1 VEVITAHV
9 KGEDMKSSIRIS
21 LLALLLAVSG
31 CASLLGPPS
40 STKHAGSVVDYL
52 YPDAKAAPQLQP
64 EGTRLHPP
72 VRVGVAFV
80 PGCACG
86 GGEPSEAEKT
96 KLLVQV
102 KESFAKYGYIG
113 SIEIIPSSY
122 LRARG
127 GFDNLDQVSR
137 MFNVEVIALV
147 SYDQIQFNDTN
158 SLAVLYWTIVG
169 AYVIHGDKYDV
180 QTLVDTS
187 VFDISS
193 RKLLFRA
200 PGSSEVKGSA
210 SMAGFSA
217 HTREAQG
224 QGYQKAVDQMIPA
237 LHAELA
243 NFKERVKTDVAFKV
257 ENKPGYS
264 GAGDFGWLGLILALS
279 LCGVAHARRDPA

>member
-1 VEVITAHV
+1 MRTVL
-9 KGEDMKSSIRIS
+9 RIGVVV
-21 LLALLLAVSG
+21 LLVVLSG
-31 CASLLGPPS
+31 CASMLGPPS

-64 EGTRLHPP
+64 EVTHLRPP

-86 GGEPSEAEKT
+86 DGEPTEAQKT

-102 KESFAKYGYIG
+102 KDSFSKYGYIG
-113 SIEIIPSSY
+113 SIEIVPSSY
-122 LRARG
+122 LRTRG
-127 GFDNLDQVSR
+127 GFENLDQVSR

-180 QTLVDTS
+180 QTLVDAS
-187 VFDISS
+187 VFDIGS

-210 SMAGFSA
+210 SMAGFSE
-217 HTREAQG
+217 HTRVAQG
-224 QGYQKAVDQMIPA
+224 EGYQKAVDQMIPA
-237 LHAELA
+237 LHAELG
-243 NFKERVKTDVAFKV
+243 NFKERIKSDAAFKI

-264 GAGDFGWLGLILALS
+264 AAGDVGWLGLIVALS
-279 LCGVAHARRDPA
+279 LCGVACARRGRA